1 MIAAKIIE
9 QKTAA
14 IEPARVFT
22 IKSLG
27 LPIEWWENTR
37 VKLSRMVKS
46 GQLDKIG
53 RGKYYKPEISMFGKI
68 APSLNEIIKDLMY
81 DNGKPSGYITGYTIW
96 NRMGLTTQI
105 SDTIIIGT
113 SRRRD
118 AMERGRYRIRFITQA
133 NRITTNTIPLLQ
145 ILDAIKLIKQIPDTD
160 INDSVA
166 TLKRL
171 IVNLN
176 EQNISKLVKLSKKY
190 PPRVRALLGAI
201 LESTGDKK
209 IVHDLKKTLN
219 PSSSYTIGI
228 NNLPDIILSNW
239 NIK

>member
-14 IEPARVFT
+14 IQPARVFT
-22 IKSLG
+22 IESLG
-27 LPIEWWENTR
+27 IPIEWWENAR
-37 VKLSRMVKS
+37 VKLGRMVKS

-53 RGKYYKPEISMFGKI
+53 RGKYYKPELSVFGKI
-68 APSLNEIIKDLMY
+68 APSLNEIIKDLLY
-81 DNGKPSGYITGYTIW
+81 DNGEPSGYITGYTIW
-96 NRMGLTTQI
+96 NQMGLTTQI
-105 SDTIIIGT
+105 SDTITIGT

-118 AMERGRYRIRFITQA
+118 AMERGRYRIRFISQA
-133 NRITTNTIPLLQ
+133 NKITKGTIPLLQ
-145 ILDAIKLIKQIPDTD
+145 ILDAIKLIKQIPDAN

-176 EQNISKLVKLSKKY
+176 EQNISKLVNLSKKY

-201 LESTGDKK
+201 LESTGNQRF
-209 IVHDLKKTLN
+209 VYELKKTLN
-219 PSSSYTIGI
+219 PTSSYTIGI
-228 NNLPDIILSNW
+228 TNLPDIILSNW